1 MAFYRITEKIFQ
13 GKRPITGIN
22 MLIVAKAFAPSRNN
36 NRNCLTGKMKVHLIK
51 KLKHGES
58 AAACQA

>member
-36 NRNCLTGKMKVHLIK
+36 NNNCDYNNSKYIKLII
-51 KLKHGES
+51 
-58 AAACQA
+58 